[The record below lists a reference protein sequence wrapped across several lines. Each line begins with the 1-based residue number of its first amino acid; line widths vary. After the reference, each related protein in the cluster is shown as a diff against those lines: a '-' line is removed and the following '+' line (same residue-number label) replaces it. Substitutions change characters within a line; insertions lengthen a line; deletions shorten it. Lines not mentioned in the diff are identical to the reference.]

1 MGLGCAIQVRWG
13 CNLVA
18 SLLWAIPCR
27 KLGFNGTRGVP
38 YLSGNVVRE
47 DSGTFG
53 VVLGCL
59 GSSDLADMDKIA
71 PFRVVQA
78 TLTGFQ
84 TSKYVENS

>member
-1 MGLGCAIQVRWG
+1 M
-13 CNLVA
+13 VA
-18 SLLWAIPCR
+18 GLLWVIPCR
-27 KLGFNGTRGVP
+27 KLGLNGTRGVP
-38 YLSGNVVRE
+38 HLSGNVVRE

-71 PFRVVQA
+71 PFKVVHA
-78 TLTGFQ
+78 TLTDFQ